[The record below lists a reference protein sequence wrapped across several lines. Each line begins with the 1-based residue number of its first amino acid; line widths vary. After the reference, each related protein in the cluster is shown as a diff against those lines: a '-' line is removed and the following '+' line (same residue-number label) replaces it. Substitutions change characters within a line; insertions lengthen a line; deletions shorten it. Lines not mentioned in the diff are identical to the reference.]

1 MKGVVAMI
9 FETLPVLPLCMSEKN
24 KNKFLKLTSFIESEK
39 LEQTLLIMLTKETDI
54 NEYVKGLAV
63 WNTL

>member
-9 FETLPVLPLCMSEKN
+9 FETLPVLPLCMSKKN

-39 LEQTLLIMLTKETDI
+39 LEQTLLLMLTKETDI

-63 WNTL
+63 

>member
-9 FETLPVLPLCMSEKN
+9 FETLPVLSLCMSKKN
-24 KNKFLKLTSFIESEK
+24 KNKLLKLTSFIESEK
-39 LEQTLLIMLTKETDI
+39 LEQTLLLMLTKETDI

-63 WNTL
+63 

>member
-1 MKGVVAMI
+1 
-9 FETLPVLPLCMSEKN
+9 MSEKN

-63 WNTL
+63 

>member
-1 MKGVVAMI
+1 MI
-9 FETLPVLPLCMSEKN
+9 FETLPVLLLCMSEKN

-63 WNTL
+63 

>member
-1 MKGVVAMI
+1 MI
-9 FETLPVLPLCMSEKN
+9 FETLPVLPLCMSKKN

-39 LEQTLLIMLTKETDI
+39 LEQTLLLMLTKETDI

-63 WNTL
+63 

>member
-1 MKGVVAMI
+1 MI

>member
-9 FETLPVLPLCMSEKN
+9 FETLPVLLLCMSKKN

-63 WNTL
+63 

>member
-9 FETLPVLPLCMSEKN
+9 FETLPVLPLYMSEKN

-39 LEQTLLIMLTKETDI
+39 LEQTLLLMLTKETDI

-63 WNTL
+63 

>member
-24 KNKFLKLTSFIESEK
+24 KNKFLKLTPFIESEK
-39 LEQTLLIMLTKETDI
+39 LEQTLLLMLTKETDI

-63 WNTL
+63 

>member
-1 MKGVVAMI
+1 MKGVIAMI

-39 LEQTLLIMLTKETDI
+39 LEQTLLLMLTKETDI

-63 WNTL
+63 

>member
-1 MKGVVAMI
+1 MKGVIAMI
-9 FETLPVLPLCMSEKN
+9 FETLPVLLLCMSEKN

-63 WNTL
+63 

>member
-1 MKGVVAMI
+1 MI
-9 FETLPVLPLCMSEKN
+9 SETLPVLPLCMSEKN
-24 KNKFLKLTSFIESEK
+24 KNKFLKLTLFIESEK
-39 LEQTLLIMLTKETDI
+39 LEQTLLLMLTKETDI